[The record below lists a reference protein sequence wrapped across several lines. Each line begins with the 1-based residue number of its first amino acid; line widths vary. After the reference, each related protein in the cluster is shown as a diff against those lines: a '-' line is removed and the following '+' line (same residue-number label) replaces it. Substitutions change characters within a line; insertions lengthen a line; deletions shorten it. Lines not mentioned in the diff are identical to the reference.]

1 MTELSHS
8 VLFTGDDGLPILF
21 NIQNTTEKESLRA
34 LIERNGGLCS
44 LSDEVIILVSPGT
57 KVLSVLANKNLISS
71 RYVFDCVKEYC
82 MLDTDEYKVEIK
94 EVEASDFSD
103 SSNLQANS
111 ITLENNK
118 NLPDDIIDNSIDL
131 IQPVKALSPRNII
144 CSNSNHDFDFQ
155 DTENLNTVVEVLKNV
170 QQSNSH
176 LEVALESSENHI
188 HFGVD
193 MNKAGESQ
201 GCANAGANRLE
212 NCEQSIIVKQKKS
225 VGEHFCIGENRG
237 ASDVEDPV
245 VAVVSSSQENPEA
258 LDQFDNMILNKVQ
271 EKPVLVYHIYFSV
284 IVMIPMH
291 FSLILCFSKILE
303 LCFAKILENTSV

>member
-34 LIERNGGLCS
+34 LIERNGGMCT
-44 LSDEVIILVSPGT
+44 LSDEAIILVSPGT
-57 KVLSVLANKNLISS
+57 KVLSVLANKNLVSS
-71 RYVFDCVKEYC
+71 SYVFDCVKEYC
-82 MLDTDEYKVEIK
+82 MLDTDDYKIEIK

-111 ITLENNK
+111 VTLESSK
-118 NLPDDIIDNSIDL
+118 NLPDDIIDNSIDI
-131 IQPVKALSPRNII
+131 IQPVKALSPQNII

-155 DTENLNTVVEVLKNV
+155 DTENHNTVVEVLKNV

-201 GCANAGANRLE
+201 GCANAVPDSLE
-212 NCEQSIIVKQKKS
+212 NCEQSIIVNQKKS
-225 VGEHFCIGENRG
+225 VGEHFCIVENRA

-271 EKPVLVYHIYFSV
+271 EKPVLVYYIYIFFSV
-284 IVMIPMH
+284 IVMISMQ
-291 FSLILCFSKILE
+291 FSRI
-303 LCFAKILENTSV
+303 LCFAKIFENTSV